1 MTSTEDI
8 GEATTPEVSNVAL
21 GALETQE
28 DAADAILARWGNPDA
43 SEKKPSEETE
53 GKTSD
58 KEDDHEQSTE
68 GEATEEETSDESPE
82 GETEEEAPKK
92 KYADDDETYVKI
104 PEGDKEH
111 EVKVKDLKRLWG
123 QEAALTRKSQEVAA
137 ARTKAD
143 AETARAATA
152 LTAMVKRAQEASQ
165 PFKELNFLALA
176 KDPNISADDLA
187 ALQKEAVRVHENERF
202 LTGELDNFMKAVQE
216 QKTVATREAAKVCV
230 QQLKDKD
237 SPSHIADWSDK
248 LYDDL
253 RGFAVS
259 EGIHQDVVNQLTD
272 APTFKLLHM
281 AMMYK
286 KGLSKSTTVKVN
298 KQPKK
303 IVKTTSTVQPR
314 KGTDAE
320 RKKAMQN
327 LRETGSTDSAAEAFL
342 ARWKSNE
349 D

>member
-8 GEATTPEVSNVAL
+8 GEATTTEVSTAPI

-28 DAADAILARWGNPDA
+28 DATEAILARWKDPDA
-43 SEKKPSEETE
+43 PKDKEPSEEPEDKAKEHTPE
-53 GKTSD
+53 GD
-58 KEDDHEQSTE
+58 E
-68 GEATEEETSDESPE
+68 TEEETSDESPE
-82 GETEEEAPKK
+82 DETEEKAPKK
-92 KYADDDETYVKI
+92 KYTDDDEVYTKI
-104 PEGDKEH
+104 KEGDKEH
-111 EVKVKDLKRLWG
+111 EVSLKDLKRLWG

-152 LTAMVKRAQEASQ
+152 LTAMVKRAQEAVA

-176 KDPNISADDLA
+176 KDPNISAEDLG
-187 ALQKEAVRVHENERF
+187 ALQKEAQRVFENERF

-216 QKTVATREAAKVCV
+216 QKLTNTREAAKVCIA
-230 QQLKDKD
+230 QIKDKE
-237 SPSHIADWSDK
+237 SPNHIAGWSDK

-253 RGFAVS
+253 RSFATS
-259 EGIHQDVVNQLTD
+259 EGIHQDVVNGLTD

-286 KGLSKSTTVKVN
+286 KGLSKSTTTKVD

-303 IVKTTSTVQPR
+303 IVKTTSTIQP
-314 KGTDAE
+314 KQGTDAG
-320 RKKAMQN
+320 RKKAMEK
-327 LRETGSTDSAAEAFL
+327 LRDTGSTDSAAEAFL
-342 ARWKSNE
+342 ARWKSNDE
-349 D
+349 